1 MSNKILKVILDGLYD
16 EDCVLSKLRGCQH
29 LLRVIWDDVNKYWTD
44 AVILP
49 DDPETVT
56 ERRGYRYRSPDAS
69 KTVKYFTPIRDFEEK
84 YRFPPPSDININMMP
99 FIVNEHFSQC
109 R

>member
-1 MSNKILKVILDGLYD
+1 MILDGLYD

-49 DDPETVT
+49 EDPEPAPSKCL
-56 ERRGYRYRSPDAS
+56 YRSPDAS
-69 KTVKYFTPIRDFEEK
+69 KTVKYFAPIRDFEDK
-84 YRFPPPSDININMMP
+84 YEFPSPSDINVNMMP
-99 FIVNEHFSQC
+99 FIVGETWEQC